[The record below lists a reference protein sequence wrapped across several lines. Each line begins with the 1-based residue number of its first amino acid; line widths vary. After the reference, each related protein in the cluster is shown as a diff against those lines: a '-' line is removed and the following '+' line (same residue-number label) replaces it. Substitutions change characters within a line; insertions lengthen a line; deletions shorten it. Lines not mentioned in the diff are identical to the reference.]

1 MKKLKQQILE
11 NNKLL
16 IPSPTDRPTPS
27 TSSSTCNSTLSTP
40 SSTGNSTPST
50 PSSTG
55 NSTLSTPSHI
65 TRSNDT
71 YFYAIVI
78 LALLAIGVCV
88 FLAYNALQA
97 KNKKLINDKQNQQ
110 PKRRLCFRSY
120 VINE

>member
-1 MKKLKQQILE
+1 MEKTSEKITKGPKRQERGKKKKTYETHMKKLKQQILE
-11 NNKLL
+11 NNKVP

-27 TSSSTCNSTLSTP
+27 ISSSTCNSTLSTP

-78 LALLAIGVCV
+78 LALLAIGV
-88 FLAYNALQA
+88 
-97 KNKKLINDKQNQQ
+97 
-110 PKRRLCFRSY
+110 
-120 VINE
+120 